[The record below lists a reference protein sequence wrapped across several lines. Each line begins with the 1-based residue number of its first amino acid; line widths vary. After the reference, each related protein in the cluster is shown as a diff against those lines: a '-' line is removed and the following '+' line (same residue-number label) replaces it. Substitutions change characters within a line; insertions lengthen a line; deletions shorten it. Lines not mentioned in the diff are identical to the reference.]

1 MAERQ
6 PAERARHWRDVYS
19 AREEAA
25 LTWFEARPQVSLD
38 LIEHYLPPGAGA
50 TVIDV
55 GGGTSR
61 LVDALL
67 ERGYGPVAVLDIAPT
82 ALDATQRRLGPD
94 ADAVT
99 WIAADITGW
108 DPPGQWALWHD
119 RAVFHFLTAERD
131 RAAYV
136 AAMAAAV
143 RPGGHAIVATF
154 AEDGPETCSGLPV
167 CRYAPA
173 SLFATVERISP
184 GAFRLVEGRRHVH
197 VTPKGN
203 RQSFQVTVLERQRK

>member
-1 MAERQ
+1 MVERQ
-6 PAERARHWRDVYS
+6 QAARVRHWRDVYS
-19 AREEAA
+19 AREEGA
-25 LTWFEARPQVSLD
+25 LSWFEARPQVSLD
-38 LIEHYLPPGAGA
+38 LIEHYLPPGEGA
-50 TVIDV
+50 AVIDV

-67 ERGYGPVAVLDIAPT
+67 ERGYGPIAVLDIAGA
-82 ALDATQRRLGPD
+82 ALAAAQRRLGPD

-108 DPPGQWALWHD
+108 QPSRQWALWHD
-119 RAVFHFLTAERD
+119 RAVFHFLTEERE

-136 AAMAAAV
+136 AAMVAAI
-143 RPGGHAIVATF
+143 RPGGRAIVATF

-167 CRYAPA
+167 CRYTPA
-173 SLFATVERISP
+173 SLFAKVDRTAP
-184 GAFRLVEGRRHVH
+184 GAFRLIEGRRHVH

-203 RQSFQVTVLERQRK
+203 RQNFQITVLQRERQ